1 MRSNTRRKRVVRQEA
16 PASAR
21 VQHFCKLEPRPAAAH
36 ALGRETIHR
45 SVRGRGRTFF
55 PVEDVAQLDLVALG
69 LGLAELE
76 DQFAR
81 LRRRHV
87 LERHRQLERLG
98 AAARAR
104 RYHGLDPGVIFILNP
119 DLRTHIH
126 GPAVPEGAEETPPGS
141 RASTIRGTQGE

>member
-1 MRSNTRRKRVVRQEA
+1 MLRSLIL
-16 PASAR
+16 S
-21 VQHFCKLEPRPAAAH
+21 L
-36 ALGRETIHR
+36 
-45 SVRGRGRTFF
+45 S
-55 PVEDVAQLDLVALG
+55 LG

-126 GPAVPEGAEETPPGS
+126 GPARGS
-141 RASTIRGTQGE
+141 LGRATCLGELRLVLGDAVLRRVACDKRGRGVKLCMRFLTARFFTHSLILA